1 MGLIG
6 LKIATKW
13 GYLVSSLTL
22 GGGYPSRATPP
33 GYPPG
38 WPPGGGWA
46 PPEPTPVN
54 REGWHFSPGTP
65 GIRGEGRAPAT
76 AGARRPGFGGRHP
89 EPSAE
94 PLAPGE
100 HAWRQEFY
108 IENSML
114 RILHG
119 GFSMENSLLDFI
131 KRIPYRISLYGEF
144 YIGEFFVE
152 FLNRISLKNS
162 T

>member
-65 GIRGEGRAPAT
+65 GIRGGGQGACHLWRLGVRGAGHPGSIRGT
-76 AGARRPGFGGRHP
+76 PGARG
-89 EPSAE
+89 ACV
-94 PLAPGE
+94 APGILYG
-100 HAWRQEFY
+100 EFY
-108 IENSML
+108 IENSTWGVL
-114 RILHG
+114 YRE
-119 GFSMENSLLDFI
+119 FFMENSLLVPI
-131 KRIPYRISLYGEF
+131 
-144 YIGEFFVE
+144 
-152 FLNRISLKNS
+152 
-162 T
+162 